1 MPEYRSI
8 KIQPMEVSEN
18 TREQSKMGEEMEII
32 ERPELD
38 LNVKYRGTA
47 SLLDNGKK
55 DIRFRSSSAVL
66 PLIFPQSLGK
76 IVT

>member
-32 ERPELD
+32 ERLELD
-38 LNVKYRGTA
+38 LNVKYR
-47 SLLDNGKK
+47 
-55 DIRFRSSSAVL
+55 
-66 PLIFPQSLGK
+66 
-76 IVT
+76 